1 MVIDIEHQREMN
13 RQRQKR
19 YRDSKKSLRNVTD
32 KVTKS
37 VTNNVTDNVTDNDFE
52 RKTLRNVTHNV
63 TGNKPTVKVISIK
76 PVEPKLYKPD
86 VKNRPEP
93 EPEPVK
99 EPSFF
104 DFVFGKKE
112 YTDFAT
118 KRKLALKQKRSETT
132 SIFSWVNSFL
142 GFGD

>member
-19 YRDSKKSLRNVTD
+19 YRDTHKSLRNVTD
-32 KVTKS
+32 NVTKS

-76 PVEPKLYKPD
+76 PAEPKLYVPD
-86 VKNRPEP
+86 TKNCPK
-93 EPEPVK
+93 PEPVK

-112 YTDFAT
+112 YSDFKT
-118 KRKLALKQKRSETT
+118 NRKLALKEKRSETT